1 MRISGV
7 TTFILILFLGAP
19 AIAEPTQQASEL
31 VKKYTLSEDA
41 DKTAVLEDFDKL
53 ARKNPENVNVI
64 RSYTSLLASRGD
76 YQKSLTYLESVNR
89 ANANPNPSFLL
100 QECMLKERLGKK
112 EDTCY
117 QRVISESESN
127 HIENMDYLMA
137 LFFTNDDKFPA
148 VKQRLLTKNPALSD
162 DFTLFS
168 QDKRSVLMAIYP

>member
-41 DKTAVLEDFDKL
+41 DKLVVLEDFDKL
-53 ARKNPENVNVI
+53 APKNPKNVNVI

-76 YQKSLTYLESVNR
+76 YQKSLTYLKSVNR
-89 ANANPNPSFLL
+89 ANPSFLL

>member
-7 TTFILILFLGAP
+7 TTFILILFIGAP
-19 AIAEPTQQASEL
+19 AIAEPIQQVSEL
-31 VKKYTLSEDA
+31 VKKYTLSEDT
-41 DKTAVLEDFDKL
+41 DKPAVLEDFDKL

-76 YQKSLTYLESVNR
+76 YQKSLAYLEPVNR
-89 ANANPNPSFLL
+89 ANADPSLLL

-112 EDTCY
+112 EDACY

>member
-19 AIAEPTQQASEL
+19 AIAEPIQQVSEL
-31 VKKYTLSEDA
+31 VKKYTLSEDT
-41 DKTAVLEDFDKL
+41 DKPAVLENFDKL

-76 YQKSLTYLESVNR
+76 YQKSLTYLEPVNR
-89 ANANPNPSFLL
+89 SNANPSLLL

-112 EDTCY
+112 EDACY

-148 VKQRLLTKNPALSD
+148 VKQRLLTKNPALSN

>member
-31 VKKYTLSEDA
+31 VKKYTLSEDT
-41 DKTAVLEDFDKL
+41 DKPAVLENFDKL

-76 YQKSLTYLESVNR
+76 YQKSLTYLEPFNR
-89 ANANPNPSFLL
+89 ANANPSLLL
-100 QECMLKERLGKK
+100 QECMLKERLDKK
-112 EDTCY
+112 EDACY
-117 QRVISESESN
+117 QRVISESESK

-148 VKQRLLTKNPALSD
+148 VKQRLLTKNPALSN

>member
-31 VKKYTLSEDA
+31 VKKYTLAEDT
-41 DKTAVLEDFDKL
+41 DKPAVLEDFDKL

-76 YQKSLTYLESVNR
+76 YQKSLTYLEPFNR
-89 ANANPNPSFLL
+89 ANANPSLLL

-112 EDTCY
+112 EDACY

-137 LFFTNDDKFPA
+137 LFFTNDDKFLA

-168 QDKRSVLMAIYP
+168 QDKRSVLMVIYP

>member
-7 TTFILILFLGAP
+7 TTFILILFFGAP

-41 DKTAVLEDFDKL
+41 DKLVVLEDFDKL

-76 YQKSLTYLESVNR
+76 YQKSLTYLKSVNR
-89 ANANPNPSFLL
+89 ANPSFLL

>member
-7 TTFILILFLGAP
+7 TTLLVILFLSAP
-19 AIAEPTQQASEL
+19 AIAEPKQQASEL
-31 VKKYTLSEDA
+31 VKKYTLAEDA

-64 RSYTSLLASRGD
+64 RSYTSLLSSRGD
-76 YQKSLTYLESVNR
+76 YQKSLTYLEPVNR
-89 ANANPNPSFLL
+89 ANANPSLLL

-112 EDTCY
+112 DDACY

-137 LFFTNDDKFPA
+137 LFFTNNDKFPT

-162 DFTLFS
+162 DFNIFS
-168 QDKRSVLMAIYP
+168 QDKRSVLMVIYP